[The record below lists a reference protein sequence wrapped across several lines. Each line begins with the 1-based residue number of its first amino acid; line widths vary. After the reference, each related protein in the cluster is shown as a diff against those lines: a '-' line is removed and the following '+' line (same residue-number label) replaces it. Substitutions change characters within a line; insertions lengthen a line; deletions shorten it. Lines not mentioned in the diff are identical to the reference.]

1 MPRYTPPVPPNLRG
15 FSVNLTSDSKSAAQC
30 STALVTGELS
40 HGGALIE
47 PTNRCLF
54 SSARMYCDEISAENS
69 EVCAGCHNRLASSQV
84 IDLEALW
91 PLEWFLEPLA
101 GQLHSVT
108 ECSWDLV
115 IRWTDVLRG
124 RPL

>member
-1 MPRYTPPVPPNLRG
+1 MEEAKGIGKLMRSTRW
-15 FSVNLTSDSKSAAQC
+15 DSM
-30 STALVTGELS
+30 
-40 HGGALIE
+40 IE

-115 IRWTDVLRG
+115 IQWMDVLREDWSTG
-124 RPL
+124 CVL